1 MVIQVDPLA
10 GEGRE
15 KLWKTHGSEE
25 ADDIYENIRE
35 MRILVEN
42 TEPTRYY
49 GEIQDLLDLVED
61 YKGKLEEANV
71 YETVRDNV
79 REGIEDRLEKFSR
92 WGYSLEC
99 EDEIKERLNEL

>member
-42 TEPTRYY
+42 TEPTRY
-49 GEIQDLLDLVED
+49 
-61 YKGKLEEANV
+61 
-71 YETVRDNV
+71 
-79 REGIEDRLEKFSR
+79 
-92 WGYSLEC
+92 
-99 EDEIKERLNEL
+99 